1 MEQIQFITQ
10 PMINMWNMWKNG
22 LRYGTDTIHYATD
35 DKYVE
40 YVEKWSDIWNR
51 YNSLRNR

>member
-1 MEQIQFITQ
+1 
-10 PMINMWNMWKNG
+10 MWNMWKNG